1 MATRSVRLV
10 ALANGAR
17 RSGFYLWRRLNSL
30 TVDRV
35 TLAIIGAGNVQCSS
49 PVLATIASYFGERP
63 LDVVLYDADEE
74 RLDLFD
80 RLARTFFAFTK
91 SGNTLASTTN
101 ADEALAEAELVI
113 VQLDRHGAIKALG
126 PKNSSAKNILGRAL
140 AKLLA
145 NASPSAEV
153 LSLMDE
159 SVELP
164 VPSFRRLTWPKP
176 VNENETVAVPH
187 QALRWIHGEEYPFEF
202 FAEHED
208 SPLKLWLDDPKTA
221 TLAKG

>member
-1 MATRSVRLV
+1 M
-10 ALANGAR
+10 
-17 RSGFYLWRRLNSL
+17 
-30 TVDRV
+30 
-35 TLAIIGAGNVQCSS
+35 TLAIIGAGNVQCISQ
-49 PVLATIASYFGERP
+49 VLATIASYFGERP

-91 SGNTLASTTN
+91 SGNTLASTSN
-101 ADEALAEAELVI
+101 SDEALAEADLVI
-113 VQLDRHGAIKALG
+113 VQLDMHGAKKALG
-126 PKNSSAKNILGRAL
+126 SKSSTEKSVLSRAL

-145 NASPSAEV
+145 NASPSAEI

-159 SVELP
+159 SVDLP
-164 VPSFRRLTWPKP
+164 VPTFRHLTWPRPMKDGDA
-176 VNENETVAVPH
+176 VAVPH

-221 TLAKG
+221 TLVKG